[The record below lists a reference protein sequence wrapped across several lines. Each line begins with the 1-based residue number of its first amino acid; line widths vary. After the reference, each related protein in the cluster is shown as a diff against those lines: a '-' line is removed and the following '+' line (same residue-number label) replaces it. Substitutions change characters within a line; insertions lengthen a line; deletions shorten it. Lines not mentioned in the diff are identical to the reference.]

1 MKLGNILDIKIHFFL
16 AEDLFHTNMT
26 KNNQIV
32 NKAIDSINESR
43 NAVIR
48 K

>member
-1 MKLGNILDIKIHFFL
+1 MKLENILDIKIHFFL
-16 AEDLFHTNMT
+16 AKDLFHTNMT